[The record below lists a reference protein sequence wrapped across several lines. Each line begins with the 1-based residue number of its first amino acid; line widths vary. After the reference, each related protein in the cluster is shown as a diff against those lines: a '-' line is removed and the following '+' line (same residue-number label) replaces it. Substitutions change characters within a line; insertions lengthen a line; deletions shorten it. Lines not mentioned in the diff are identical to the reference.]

1 MRKSA
6 KVVLLASL
14 LSVGLFQSSV
24 SAVSVLK
31 TYRYDW
37 NTFYRSSMNYHKHSY
52 INVPEWSRYY
62 SYSEYKVGSG
72 WNYDRYEVLNYY
84 SGGY

>member
-1 MRKSA
+1 MII
-6 KVVLLASL
+6 
-14 LSVGLFQSSV
+14 GLFQSSI

-37 NTFYRSSMNYHKHSY
+37 NTYYKTSMNCQRYNY
-52 INVPEWSRYY
+52 INLLLCYRYD
-62 SYSEYKVGSG
+62 SYSKYKVGSG
-72 WNYDRYEVLNYY
+72 WNYHRYEVLNYY

>member
-1 MRKSA
+1 MIIC
-6 KVVLLASL
+6 
-14 LSVGLFQSSV
+14 LFQSSV

-37 NTFYRSSMNYHKHSY
+37 NIYYKSSMNYHRYSY
-52 INVPEWSRYY
+52 INVLLCSRYY
-62 SYSEYKVGSG
+62 SYSEYKVDSG
-72 WNYDRYEVLNYY
+72 CNYNRYEVINYY

>member
-1 MRKSA
+1 MKKTA

-14 LSVGLFQSSV
+14 LSVSLVQSSV

-31 TYRYDW
+31 SYRYDW
-37 NTFYRSSMNYHKHSY
+37 NTYYRTSMNYHRHRY
-52 INVPEWSRYY
+52 INVPSSSRYY
-62 SYSEYKVGSG
+62 SYTEYKVGSG

>member
-1 MRKSA
+1 MTID
-6 KVVLLASL
+6 
-14 LSVGLFQSSV
+14 LFQSSV

-37 NTFYRSSMNYHKHSY
+37 NTVWEYSIDYHDYQYAWIPS
-52 INVPEWSRYY
+52 WSRYD

>member
-1 MRKSA
+1 M
-6 KVVLLASL
+6 
-14 LSVGLFQSSV
+14 
-24 SAVSVLK
+24 SVLK

-37 NTFYRSSMNYHKHSY
+37 NIYYKSSMNYHRYSY
-52 INVPEWSRYY
+52 TNDPSWFRYY
-62 SYSEYKVGSG
+62 SYSEYPVGSG

>member
-1 MRKSA
+1 MII
-6 KVVLLASL
+6 
-14 LSVGLFQSSV
+14 GLFQSSI

-31 TYRYDW
+31 TYRCDW
-37 NTFYRSSMNYHKHSY
+37 NTYYKTSMNCQRYNY
-52 INVPEWSRYY
+52 INHLLWSHYY

-72 WNYDRYEVLNYY
+72 WNYNRYEVINYY